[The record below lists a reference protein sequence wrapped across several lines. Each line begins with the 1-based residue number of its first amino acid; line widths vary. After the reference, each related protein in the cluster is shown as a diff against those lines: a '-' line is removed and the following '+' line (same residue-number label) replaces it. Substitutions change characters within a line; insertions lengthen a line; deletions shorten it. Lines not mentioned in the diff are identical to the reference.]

1 MKLVDALR
9 TKNTTTENGMA
20 TNSSSLNACVDLFF
34 MIGAMRGQ
42 DKQRLIANFSLAFH
56 ENPLT
61 AMRILFWV
69 RDIRGGAGERQI
81 FKDIITYLASEN
93 PEILGKN
100 LHLIPEYGR
109 WDDLISLIGTK
120 LESPALDL
128 IKSGIESE
136 NGLCAKWMPRK
147 GPVANRLRNFLGF
160 TPKQYRKTLVGLTN
174 VVEQAMC
181 AKDWESIE
189 YGKLPSVAAARYTKA
204 FHKNDSERYN
214 LYLEK
219 LRSGEEKVNAAAV
232 YPYDVIKTLK
242 HGDADFASEQWK
254 ALPDYM
260 EGSEERI
267 LPVVDT
273 SGSMVTPAGGN
284 PNVTCLDVAIS
295 LGMYIS
301 ERNEGAFKDSFVTF
315 SANPEIQL
323 LKGDLKS
330 RFSQLSRAA
339 WGMNTDLQKTFSHI
353 LDQAVKNS
361 VPASEMPTK
370 ILILSD
376 MEFDNATR
384 AYSYWNNTDPAEWNP
399 TAQEMIREM
408 YAEAGYTMPSI
419 IYWNIQSRGGNVPV
433 SFTESGTALVSGFSP
448 AILKSI
454 CKGEII
460 SPLQVM
466 NETILSERYKDI
478 II

>member
-1 MKLVDALR
+1 
-9 TKNTTTENGMA
+9 
-20 TNSSSLNACVDLFF
+20 
-34 MIGAMRGQ
+34 
-42 DKQRLIANFSLAFH
+42 
-56 ENPLT
+56 
-61 AMRILFWV
+61 
-69 RDIRGGAGERQI
+69 
-81 FKDIITYLASEN
+81 
-93 PEILGKN
+93 
-100 LHLIPEYGR
+100 
-109 WDDLISLIGTK
+109 
-120 LESPALDL
+120 
-128 IKSGIESE
+128 
-136 NGLCAKWMPRK
+136 
-147 GPVANRLRNFLGF
+147 
-160 TPKQYRKTLVGLTN
+160 
-174 VVEQAMC
+174 
-181 AKDWESIE
+181 
-189 YGKLPSVAAARYTKA
+189 
-204 FHKNDSERYN
+204 
-214 LYLEK
+214 
-219 LRSGEEKVNAAAV
+219 
-232 YPYDVIKTLK
+232 
-242 HGDADFASEQWK
+242 
-254 ALPDYM
+254 
-260 EGSEERI
+260 
-267 LPVVDT
+267 
-273 SGSMVTPAGGN
+273 
-284 PNVTCLDVAIS
+284 